1 MPGSKKRIKG
11 WMTAVHTH
19 SDHTTLHNQVA
30 TVTMKLNYIAQSTFL
45 KCQKQPFL
53 FLGITLRNVFT
64 VSFSHIKAVWKSEDY
79 RHHS

>member
-1 MPGSKKRIKG
+1 MLGSKNPIKAR
-11 WMTAVHTH
+11 MTAVHTH
-19 SDHTTLHNQVA
+19 SHHTLHNQVA

-45 KCQKQPFL
+45 NCQKHPFL

-64 VSFSHIKAVWKSEDY
+64 GSFSHIKAVWKSEDY